1 MLKNHRAA
9 LTLPAIVIDGTV
21 FAQIERKDEKKRV
34 EVSVGTTSVPMVP
47 SDVDPLTA
55 FALNAEMPLN
65 MNAVVEQATVSGP
78 KEVHPGYVDLSV
90 NGLTDWALSGSQT
103 LQVKIKT
110 YDQPLRI
117 AFGAPI
123 TVDRATPQMTF
134 QTLVAQHRI
143 HGNLHVTFTNSVT
156 GDVRDQVVAL
166 SPAAAGGISPETYQ
180 NVQMPLPDGFES
192 GTIHLSLEYLQY
204 LPDEQPVEPFFFMA
218 DTRVTSPQSG
228 SPQVTTPYVLGPPV
242 DTGSRVWMKAPLPAP
257 MQDGDEMVLT
267 VGSARTSLLRLHA
280 PKLTLRDDYG
290 HTLVLASDTAL
301 DLVLFVD
308 GAPVEKLTFGI
319 NHNVLRL
326 PSKFLTGATR
336 HLSLRDASGSFIYW
350 QTQMLTPSIITPA
363 EIMLRET
370 PAPYASSLFA
380 QTPRRFAALRS
391 IMAHADEG
399 VDMAQVAYAM
409 SVVEEGYDN
418 VKLKPLTF
426 NRPDKPDVS
435 IIIPAHNKVEVTYLA
450 LCSLLA
456 TYNKAS
462 FEVIVVDDAS
472 TDETATLETIV
483 SGITVLHNEEPQRF
497 IRACNRGG
505 EAAKGE
511 YIVLLN
517 NDVEVT
523 NLWLDELIAAFDRF
537 DNVGLAGSKLLY
549 PNGTL
554 QDAGGIIW
562 GTGNP
567 WNYGNGQNPED
578 PRYSYARQA
587 DYLSGAAMMVPTK
600 LWRALGGLS
609 SDLEPMY
616 FEDTDF
622 AFKVRDAGYTTWFV
636 PASVVYHYEGMTSGT
651 DVTTGYKKYQEVNRP
666 KFKRKWARAFQAFGK
681 EGHRPDLEKD
691 RGIVGRVLFI
701 DYSIPREDQDAGSY
715 AAIQEIKL
723 VQSLGYKVSF
733 LPNNLAHLGSYT
745 EALQKMGVEVIYSP
759 FYLNQAEYLS
769 QHAADFDAFYI
780 TRYYVAKDVLTQV
793 RAAVPDAKILFNNAD
808 LHFLRE
814 IRAARAGNDAIM
826 LEKARAT
833 RTEEMA
839 IINSVDVVLSYN
851 DVEHSVIQ
859 AYSDGA
865 ANVVK
870 CPWVV
875 DIPKQTPKL
884 AGRTGL
890 SFLGSF
896 RHHPNA
902 EGVKWFVRDVLP
914 ELAGRA
920 KTPPHLTIY
929 GSGMTPEIKAL
940 ASDLVDP
947 VGFVQDIADAYD
959 SHRVF
964 VAPLR
969 SGAGIKGK
977 VLSALAHGIPCV
989 LTPTAAEGI
998 GLRHGHDCF
1007 IAETPTQWAEAI
1019 SRLMAEDELWTQ
1031 MSNHAQSYMRDAFSF
1046 ERGRKQMREAFEAAT
1061 LFQSLD

>member
-1 MLKNHRAA
+1 MIKTQKSSRM
-9 LTLPAIVIDGTV
+9 LPAIIVDGTV
-21 FAQIERKDEKKRV
+21 FAQIERKDEKARV
-34 EVSVGTTSVPMVP
+34 DLSVGTASVPMVR
-47 SDVDPLTA
+47 SDVNPLTA
-55 FALNAEMPLN
+55 FSINTDMPFD
-65 MNAVVEQATVSGP
+65 MNVAVEQTTVSGP
-78 KEVHPGYVDLSV
+78 KDAHAGYVDVSV
-90 NGLTDWALSGSQT
+90 NGLTDWALAGSQT
-103 LQVKIKT
+103 LQVKIQT
-110 YDQPLRI
+110 YDQPLRV

-123 TVDRATPQMTF
+123 EIEQATPKMTF

-143 HGNLHVTFTNSVT
+143 HGNLLVTFTDRAT
-156 GDVRDQVVAL
+156 GAVSDHTVPL
-166 SPAAAGGISPETYQ
+166 SPAAGGGISPETYQ
-180 NVQMPLPDGFES
+180 NVQMPLPDGFEN
-192 GTIHLSLEYLQY
+192 GTVQLALEYLHY
-204 LPDEQPVEPFFFMA
+204 VPDDQPVEPFFFMA
-218 DTRVTSPQSG
+218 DTRVTSPKAASRRL
-228 SPQVTTPYVLGPPV
+228 TTPRIIAAPTN
-242 DTGSRVWMKAPLPAP
+242 TGGRVWMKAPLPAP
-257 MQDGDEMVLT
+257 MLGGDEMVLT
-267 VGSARTSLLRLHA
+267 VGSARTSLLTLEQPR
-280 PKLTLRDDYG
+280 LTLKDDYG
-290 HTLVLASDTAL
+290 HTLVLESDTAL

-308 GAPVEKLTFGI
+308 GAPVEKLNFGTS
-319 NHNVLRL
+319 HNVLRL
-326 PSKFLTGATR
+326 PVKFLTGATR
-336 HLSLRDASGSFIYW
+336 HLSLRDASGTFTYW

-363 EIMLRET
+363 DVMLRET
-370 PAPYASSLFA
+370 PAPYSSTLFA
-380 QTPRRFAALRS
+380 QTPRRFAGLRS
-391 IMAHADEG
+391 IMEHADET
-399 VDMAQVAYAM
+399 VDLAQVAYAM
-409 SVVEEGYDN
+409 SVVEGGYDN
-418 VKLKPLTF
+418 VKLKPLKF
-426 NRPDKPDVS
+426 NRPDTPDVS

-456 TYNKAS
+456 TYNKAT

-483 SGITVLHNEEPQRF
+483 SGITVLHNEVAQRF

-609 SDLEPMY
+609 SYLEPMY

-666 KFKRKWARAFQAFGK
+666 KFKRKWARAFPAFGK

-701 DYSIPREDQDAGSY
+701 DYSTPREDQDAGSY
-715 AAIQEIKL
+715 AAMQEIKL

-745 EALQKMGVEVIYSP
+745 ETLQKMGVEVIYAP
-759 FYLNQAEYLS
+759 FYLSQAEYLS

-780 TRYYVAKDVLTQV
+780 TRYYVANDVLTQL
-793 RAAVPDAKILFNNAD
+793 RAAAPNAKILFNNAD

-814 IRAARAGNDAIM
+814 IRAARAEGDAKM

-833 RTEEMA
+833 RSEEMA

-865 ANVVK
+865 ATVVK

-875 DIPKQTPKL
+875 DIPKQAPKL
-884 AGRTGL
+884 AGRKGM

-896 RHHPNA
+896 RHHPNT
-902 EGVKWFVRDVLP
+902 EGVTWFVRDVLP
-914 ELAGRA
+914 VLAGRA

-1019 SRLMAEDELWTQ
+1019 SRLMAEDDLWKT
-1031 MSNHAQSYMRDAFSF
+1031 MSAHAQGYMREAFSF
-1046 ERGRKQMREAFEAAT
+1046 ERGREHMREAFEAAT